1 MFKRM
6 IAALLGAAM
15 TASCFGALGVSAAQE
30 EEPLTGASIIDKL
43 VLGDSESEAAHSF
56 KETNTIAGVD
66 DKLEAQYDDENGI
79 HCGGGL
85 GDGLTYRQMQ
95 IPPEGES
102 GMIEFTIEADPG
114 QVTYIT
120 LRTSGSQ
127 FGRGNLLMY
136 GKDGDTSILD
146 AYSGREYSEL
156 YAGRY
161 NEGPACYGRYY
172 YATYKLPEGMVPAD
186 GKVTLSIWHKGD
198 MDSYGTST
206 YKEVS
211 QPSAYLYSIYS
222 STEPYFEPDDDYK
235 GTGKAPEIVK
245 SDNSDKDMTAYEYLQ
260 KEVSDMTDKVLS
272 WQVYGE
278 EWEKKKT
285 DENAYFEGAVIRNT
299 PISEADMT
307 GEGDAVSRRYAQ
319 NAILHQN
326 WSTMSNL
333 MILANAYIFD
343 FSGDK
348 HNNPEILDR
357 YFALL
362 DFYQRA
368 QDSKG
373 GWCYFSTGEDKG
385 KWLGVSLDG
394 TGERLT
400 GEYWPLMS
408 LGADAMIESYIMLN
422 NYVMNS
428 NNQEIIDDY
437 QSHLNEVIDGDL
449 TGKNDRTRRDFYTD
463 MFGRLRD
470 RMANP
475 LRGVGDFYAPTNRAG
490 TANQDFGYAYNANLC
505 VRLLASDG
513 ENTIVYEYA
522 PNSQPE
528 FNETVRETEP
538 EQWQVYNYG
547 TASGDVVF
555 DENGEPSA
563 ISSSCDEGKGNLD
576 KTFVYKEIC
585 GDFKMHVTLDGFDR
599 TSTDKEYFSLLASDS
614 LDFETANFFEL
625 RHFSNNN
632 NILLVSHDSSQE
644 ASTTSYWAGD
654 MNNKSVPIDFIIER
668 RGDMIEYWY
677 SVDGGATYEQTSKP
691 RNIIAADAPMYIGA
705 AMTCQSGEV
714 NTV

>member
-6 IAALLGAAM
+6 IAALLGAVM

-43 VLGDSESEAAHSF
+43 VLGDSE
-56 KETNTIAGVD
+56 
-66 DKLEAQYDDENGI
+66 
-79 HCGGGL
+79 
-85 GDGLTYRQMQ
+85 
-95 IPPEGES
+95 
-102 GMIEFTIEADPG
+102 
-114 QVTYIT
+114 
-120 LRTSGSQ
+120 
-127 FGRGNLLMY
+127 
-136 GKDGDTSILD
+136 
-146 AYSGREYSEL
+146 
-156 YAGRY
+156 
-161 NEGPACYGRYY
+161 
-172 YATYKLPEGMVPAD
+172 
-186 GKVTLSIWHKGD
+186 
-198 MDSYGTST
+198 
-206 YKEVS
+206 
-211 QPSAYLYSIYS
+211 
-222 STEPYFEPDDDYK
+222 
-235 GTGKAPEIVK
+235 
-245 SDNSDKDMTAYEYLQ
+245 
-260 KEVSDMTDKVLS
+260 
-272 WQVYGE
+272 
-278 EWEKKKT
+278 
-285 DENAYFEGAVIRNT
+285 
-299 PISEADMT
+299 SEADMT

-714 NTV
+714 NTAWKCLRSRE